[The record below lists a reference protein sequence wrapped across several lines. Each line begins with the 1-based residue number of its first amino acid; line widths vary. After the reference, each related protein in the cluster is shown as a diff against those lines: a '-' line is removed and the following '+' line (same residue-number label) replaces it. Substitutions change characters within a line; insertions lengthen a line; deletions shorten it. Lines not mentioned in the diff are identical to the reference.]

1 MSQPEASADLASLQA
16 EPDGAL
22 HLTPEQRAAMAV
34 MRGVHVP
41 PFELSLSRFG
51 GKNTPA
57 SAQPLVDA
65 VSEILRPRD
74 AEILKKYAAQFP
86 AIKTFSVDEV
96 FGGWTKAFPAH
107 FKDGGSFDRIYQ
119 SK

>member
-74 AEILKKYAAQFP
+74 ADTP
-86 AIKTFSVDEV
+86 ATRATSAMVAR
-96 FGGWTKAFPAH
+96 GGGRGTEG
-107 FKDGGSFDRIYQ
+107 DGGVMAEQ
-119 SK
+119 MVKPV